1 MVSVS
6 VTINCSLTVVVN
18 EKEIQVSSVLF
29 CLYDELFRL

>member
-18 EKEIQVSSVLF
+18 EKEMQVSSVLF

>member
-18 EKEIQVSSVLF
+18 EKEMQVSSVLF
-29 CLYDELFRL
+29 IR